1 MKYCGNC
8 GNQLVDDA
16 RFCGKCGHT
25 VPGAEPAAGV
35 ESGAAG
41 YPPVQMDYPPPPFQ
55 PAYDYDT
62 GQGAMPPDNAAVL
75 NAPPPKRRLWIYL
88 LSGAA
93 VLLAV
98 LGAVFYYLGNFS
110 EPRTTRLAPANT
122 ELFIYAKPDL
132 FQVRNFTTVRD
143 TYMSIP
149 EVKTAYDKFLQMQRD
164 NLNFDFEQDV
174 KPWLGKEAAY
184 FMPSV
189 SKPESM
195 IFVAEQKD
203 KNKAREYINKLAAKE
218 KTHEETYQ
226 GVTITANDSHFAAA
240 ISGDFLMIATDKNL
254 LKQTIDRE
262 KGTTKDSI
270 RDNKDFQGI
279 IKNLPGGES
288 VYCYANLSS
297 AINEAFDV
305 NVRNQQ
311 VPDQLKNFKQMG
323 LGIGFES
330 NGIRGDY
337 VVACDKDNVPTYLK
351 KKTTGS
357 ADLKDT
363 LSLIPAECLG
373 FVRSD
378 MVVAFFQEMYNN
390 PSDKNTRDFKK
401 EAQKFE
407 QQTGINLQR
416 DIFDV
421 CRGDV
426 TAVAMP
432 NRDLNMLGIGHVF
445 AGVSG
450 GALIVGIKEQQQAGS
465 TLDKFSQ
472 FAQKERVNV
481 NKSSSNGFQIYEY
494 RQANNNRYLFS
505 LGLGKNDAVLSSS
518 AEVLGSI
525 TGKHASLADDARYK
539 KAFEPFA
546 SDAQPVLFVNI
557 KNISTLVE
565 NNLSDREKTEYRET
579 VYPWTIPLQSVS
591 AAASGYNSSKGTLE
605 GGLFICIQK

>member
-8 GNQLVDDA
+8 GNQLVDEA
-16 RFCGKCGHT
+16 RFCGKCGNT
-25 VPGAEPAAGV
+25 VPGAEPAAGI
-35 ESGAAG
+35 ESGATG
-41 YPPVQMDYPPPPFQ
+41 YPPVQMDSAPPTFE
-55 PAYDYDT
+55 PAFDYNT
-62 GQGAMPPDNAAVL
+62 GQGSMTPDNAAVL
-75 NAPPPKRRLWIYL
+75 NTPPPKRRLWIYL

-93 VLLAV
+93 VLLVV

-122 ELFIYAKPDL
+122 ELFIYAKPNF
-132 FQVRNFTTVRD
+132 FQARNIVAVKD

-149 EVKTAYDKFLQMQRD
+149 EVKTAYDKWVQMQK
-164 NLNFDFEQDV
+164 NEFNFDFEQDV

-184 FMPSV
+184 IIPSV
-189 SKPESM
+189 SNPESM

-203 KNKAREYINKLAAKE
+203 KNKARECMNKMAEKE
-218 KTHEETYQ
+218 NVHEETYQ
-226 GVTITANDSHFAAA
+226 GVSITTNDEHFAAA
-240 ISGDFLMIATDKNL
+240 ISGDFLMVATDKNL

-270 RDNKDFQGI
+270 RDNKEFQGI
-279 IKNLPGGES
+279 IKNLPSGES
-288 VYCYANLSS
+288 VYCYANISS
-297 AINEAFDV
+297 AINEGFD
-305 NVRNQQ
+305 RSLQ
-311 VPDQLKNFKQMG
+311 VPDQLKTFKQMG

-390 PSDKNTRDFKK
+390 PSDKNTREFKK

-432 NRDLNMLGIGHVF
+432 NSDLNMLGIGNIF
-445 AGVSG
+445 SGVSG
-450 GALIVGIKEQQQAGS
+450 GALIMGVKEQQQAGS
-465 TLDKFSQ
+465 TLDKFAQ
-472 FAQKERVNV
+472 YAQKERVNV
-481 NKSSSNGFQIYEY
+481 NKSSSNGFQVYEY
-494 RQANNNRYLFS
+494 RQANNNKYIFS
-505 LGLGKNDAVLSSS
+505 LGLGKNDAVLTSS
-518 AEVLGSI
+518 ADVLGSI

-539 KAFEPFA
+539 RAFGPFA
-546 SDAQPVLFVNI
+546 NDAQPVLFVNL

-565 NNLSDREKTEYRET
+565 KNLSDRERTEYMET